1 MFHMSNYSYF
11 HSCGLFNVE
20 ILVRL
25 NEMNENC
32 RRVSPLAR

>member
-11 HSCGLFNVE
+11 HSGALFNVE